1 MVERFDPPRDVDWK
15 LLPMRPD
22 IAGQYVRY
30 SDLAAARAEIERLNN
45 ALTEAANQIG
55 DLATRL
61 GQAEGRLDASEL
73 VGVVEGWKAR
83 AEKAEAERDEARAQV
98 AAAFEYA
105 AKLCDDTA
113 QEALDESGTCSRI
126 LWTWF
131 CGQSSAIRAIDP
143 AKVLAKVPPA
153 PAVPDDVAKLWQD
166 TADND
171 DFCALFGLIPLRDTA
186 TGEAIMWQ
194 EKSSDFIDFAV
205 ALRDALETQADAV
218 ARLVKAVKNERHHK
232 SAYDATPTDR
242 RGYNGPKGQAY
253 ILWCE
258 ARADVG
264 TALEAIEASPC
275 PAAGGAESV

>member
-1 MVERFDPPRDVDWK
+1 M
-15 LLPMRPD
+15 
-22 IAGQYVRY
+22 
-30 SDLAAARAEIERLNN
+30 
-45 ALTEAANQIG
+45 T
-55 DLATRL
+55 
-61 GQAEGRLDASEL
+61 
-73 VGVVEGWKAR
+73 
-83 AEKAEAERDEARAQV
+83 RDEALIRAALAM
-98 AAAFEYA
+98 AARLCNPPDQSEA
-105 AKLCDDTA
+105 ARLTEFAAGCRHTMIRL
-113 QEALDESGTCSRI
+113 EA
-126 LWTWF
+126 
-131 CGQSSAIRAIDP
+131 AIRAIDP
-143 AKVLAKVPPA
+143 AEVLAKVPPA

-194 EKSSDFIDFAV
+194 EKSGDFIDFAV

>member
-1 MVERFDPPRDVDWK
+1 MHTDNLRKLAIETNDGVLRGPALDAADVIDR
-15 LLPMRPD
+15 LR
-22 IAGQYVRY
+22 
-30 SDLAAARAEIERLNN
+30 SEIERLTKERDYKQMVIEK
-45 ALTEAANQIG
+45 LSSHI
-55 DLATRL
+55 
-61 GQAEGRLDASEL
+61 
-73 VGVVEGWKAR
+73 
-83 AEKAEAERDEARAQV
+83 EKAEAERDEARAQV
-98 AAAFEYA
+98 AVIIKEAVNICKDSEASTSDDPDGRMISAWFN
-105 AKLCDDTA
+105 DTA
-113 QEALDESGTCSRI
+113 REIQALTPAHAKA
-126 LWTWF
+126 
-131 CGQSSAIRAIDP
+131 AIRAIDP
-143 AKVLAKVPPA
+143 AEVLAKVPPA

-194 EKSSDFIDFAV
+194 EKSGDFIDFAV

-253 ILWCE
+253 VLWCE

-264 TALEAIEASPC
+264 TALKEIEASPC

>member
-1 MVERFDPPRDVDWK
+1 
-15 LLPMRPD
+15 MREHLIEARLGSHEAQQPAQDAVPD
-22 IAGQYVRY
+22 GNLFIDSDGDLCIAGRK
-30 SDLAAARAEIERLNN
+30 NN
-45 ALTEAANQIG
+45 LVAC
-55 DLATRL
+55 LATD
-61 GQAEGRLDASEL
+61 DADGNWQPLNPDVFPEI
-73 VGVVEGWKAR
+73 VRRWNANPP
-83 AEKAEAERDEARAQV
+83 QP
-98 AAAFEYA
+98 
-105 AKLCDDTA
+105 
-113 QEALDESGTCSRI
+113 
-126 LWTWF
+126 
-131 CGQSSAIRAIDP
+131 IDP
-143 AKVLAKVPPA
+143 AEVLAKVPPA

-194 EKSSDFIDFAV
+194 EKSGDFIDFAV

-253 ILWCE
+253 VLWCE

-264 TALEAIEASPC
+264 TALKEIEASPC